1 MKLSF
6 SSKPR
11 FQTLAELY
19 EHSTTAFSRR
29 TAFGFVDGDS
39 QRYTYGQFRETC
51 DNLSRVL
58 SNFGIGASD
67 KVAILSEN
75 KPNWSV
81 AFFAATAF
89 GRIAIPM
96 LPELSHDEVENILAH
111 SEAKAVF
118 VSRPQLAKLSKETI
132 DRLNLVID
140 IDDFSFIK
148 ADSTT
153 YTCDGKVAVPVALDI
168 AAIIY
173 TSGTTGNAKGVMLS
187 HRNFCTNIMSSWYS
201 YRIRRKDVM
210 MSILPLAHTYEMS
223 IGMLY
228 PFAMGAR
235 VAYIQKAPT
244 PSVLLAALKKV
255 RPTAMLSVPLIIEKI
270 YKSSVIPTVSSSRF
284 LSWLKENMPG
294 LLYLLIGIK
303 LKSTFGG
310 RIRFFGIGGAKLDP
324 TVEAFL
330 KKARFPYAIGYGLTE
345 TAPLICA
352 ASPRQTRVGSTGKPV
367 PGIETKLADIN
378 PETGEGEILVKGSNV
393 MLGYYKDYERTA
405 SVLGTDGW
413 FRTGDLA
420 CADAK
425 GNFYIK
431 GRLGSLILGASG
443 ENIYPEEIEAVI
455 NSMDGI
461 GESLVVQRDGK
472 LVALVQFN
480 DNVIDWDLEGKD
492 KFIEDLE
499 AKKAAILE
507 FVNSRV
513 SNFSKIRSVEVQK
526 EPFVKTA
533 THKIKRFLYT
543 GERKAKTREC
553 NS

>member
-29 TAFGFVDGDS
+29 TVFGFVDGDS

-118 VSRPQLAKLSKETI
+118 VSRHQLAKLSKETI

-270 YKSSVIPTVSSSRF
+270 YKSSVIPTVRNSRF

-294 LLYLLIGIK
+294 LLYLMIGIK

-310 RIRFFGIGGAKLDP
+310 RIKFFGIGGAKLDT

-352 ASPRQTRVGSTGKPV
+352 ASPSQTRVGSTGKPV

-378 PETGEGEILVKGSNV
+378 PETGEGEILVKGPNV

-543 GERKAKTREC
+543 GERKARTQEC

>member
-29 TAFGFVDGDS
+29 TVFGFVDGDS

-118 VSRPQLAKLSKETI
+118 VSRHQLAKLSKETI

-270 YKSSVIPTVSSSRF
+270 YKSSVIPTVRNSRF

-294 LLYLLIGIK
+294 LLYLMIGIK

-310 RIRFFGIGGAKLDP
+310 RIKFFGIGGAKLDP

-533 THKIKRFLYT
+533 THKIKRFMYT
-543 GERKAKTREC
+543 GERKARTQEC

>member
-1 MKLSF
+1 MRLSF

-19 EHSTTAFSRR
+19 EHSTTVFSRR

-39 QRYTYGQFRETC
+39 QRYTYGEFRETC

-270 YKSSVIPTVSSSRF
+270 YKSSVIPTVRNSRF

-294 LLYLLIGIK
+294 LLYLMIGIK

-310 RIRFFGIGGAKLDP
+310 RIKFFGIGGAKLDP

-352 ASPRQTRVGSTGKPV
+352 ASPSQTRVGSTGKPV

-378 PETGEGEILVKGSNV
+378 PETGEGEILVKGPNV

-480 DNVIDWDLEGKD
+480 DNVIDWNLEGKD

-543 GERKAKTREC
+543 GERKARTREC

>member
-1 MKLSF
+1 MRLSF

-29 TAFGFVDGDS
+29 TVFGFVDGDN
-39 QRYTYGQFRETC
+39 QRYTYGEFRETC

-270 YKSSVIPTVSSSRF
+270 YKSSVIPTVRNSRF

-294 LLYLLIGIK
+294 LLYLMIGIK

-310 RIRFFGIGGAKLDP
+310 RIKFFGIGGAKLDP

-352 ASPRQTRVGSTGKPV
+352 ASPSQTRVGSTGKPV

-378 PETGEGEILVKGSNV
+378 PETGEGGILVKGPNV

-480 DNVIDWDLEGKD
+480 DNVIDWNLEGKD

-533 THKIKRFLYT
+533 THKIKRFMYT
-543 GERKAKTREC
+543 GERKARTQEC

>member
-1 MKLSF
+1 MKLSLF
-6 SSKPR
+6 SKPR

-29 TAFGFVDGDS
+29 TVFGFVDGDS

-118 VSRPQLAKLSKETI
+118 VSRHQLAKLSKETI

-270 YKSSVIPTVSSSRF
+270 YKSSVIPTVNSSRF

-378 PETGEGEILVKGSNV
+378 PETGEGEILVKGPNV

-543 GERKAKTREC
+543 GERKARTREC